1 MSHIGNFKETEK
13 PNSEKHKNR
22 EHTDG
27 NRDKSKLSSP
37 VKNLSD
43 DLKIDYYKKHGMDN
57 MADIRKG
64 IRANNENNGL
74 SYRPSKLNSD
84 NFDKLSKSRKYTPED
99 AKNIKESFAKW
110 SPEARDNKKLRNSP
124 VVGRHAKEGEQ
135 LMTTHSEG
143 RDPSGKFVTKKSLG
157 KTDEKRQE
165 KGALS
170 DKNTAKE
177 ETPVKLARDQN
188 LVSGKIG
195 PQKKFENSNGVKR
208 PGGGYQIITDGGYAN
223 KAIKKI

>member
-1 MSHIGNFKETEK
+1 MSHIGKFKETERPDK
-13 PNSEKHKNR
+13 VKDKNSDHLA
-22 EHTDG
+22 DS
-27 NRDKSKLSSP
+27 RDKTKLSSP
-37 VKNLSD
+37 IRNLSD
-43 DLKIDYYKKHGMDN
+43 DRKIDYYKKRGMDN

-64 IRANNENNGL
+64 IRSNNENNGL

-84 NFDKLSKSRKYTPED
+84 NFDKLCKGRKYTPED
-99 AKNIKESFAKW
+99 AKNTKESFAKW

-124 VVGRHAKEGEQ
+124 VVGRHAKKGEK

-143 RDPSGKFVTKKSLG
+143 RDPSGKFATKKSLG
-157 KTDEKRQE
+157 NTDKRRQE

-170 DKNTAKE
+170 VENTAKK
-177 ETPVKLARDQN
+177 ETPVELARDQDIAQ
-188 LVSGKIG
+188 GKIG

-208 PGGGYQIITDGGYAN
+208 PGGGYQIITDGGYEN